1 MESSFTLLFLILAAL
16 AAGYATVLALLHRA
30 YGATLPFDETH
41 LVPTGGGWQ
50 TALHRLRPAHGS
62 TPRGVPVILGHG
74 TAMSSRCWDAN
85 EETSLARHLRARG
98 HDVWIAEYRGSG
110 DSRHDGSPRPWAFSL
125 EQYAR
130 EDVHHLIEKVCEIT
144 RSETIRWVGHS
155 LGGIIVY
162 RYASIHGTDRLDRV
176 VTIASPSRI
185 GRARSPL
192 IRLAIFTFRYLV
204 PGWRFPLNAIA
215 RFGLPFTVF
224 LRGLFL
230 FFFFNPRLQ
239 RADEIATV
247 FTRGVMDMPN
257 DLLKEYGRWLSTARM
272 DLAGS
277 TERLED
283 APRAIDVPL
292 LVLGGAGDA
301 LIPPRAFSHAYEV
314 APTAHKKLRVFGG
327 DGDPAPP
334 MGHLDLV
341 SSRHAVRW
349 VYPEVA
355 QWLEQDFE
363 G

>member
-1 MESSFTLLFLILAAL
+1 MEPSLTLLILLLVAA
-16 AAGYATVLALLHRA
+16 AAGYAAILLLLHRT

-50 TALHRLRPAHGS
+50 MALHRLRPAHGS
-62 TPRGVPVILGHG
+62 TPREIPVILGHG
-74 TAMSSRCWDAN
+74 TAMSSRCWDAT
-85 EETSLARHLRARG
+85 EDMSLARHLRARG

-110 DSRHDGSPRPWAFSL
+110 DSCHDGSPHAWAFSL

-130 EDVHHLIEKVCEIT
+130 EDVHHLVEKVCELT
-144 RSETIRWVGHS
+144 GSATVRWVGHS

-162 RYASIHGTDRLDRV
+162 RYAAIHGTDRLDRV

-192 IRLAIFTFRYLV
+192 IRVAILTFRFLV

-215 RFGLPFTVF
+215 RVGLPFTVY
-224 LRGLFL
+224 LRSLFL
-230 FFFFNPRLQ
+230 FFFCNPRLQ
-239 RADEIATV
+239 RADEVATL

-257 DLLKEYGRWLSTARM
+257 DLLKEYGQWLSTARM
-272 DLAGS
+272 ELAS
-277 TERLED
+277 TGERLEE
-283 APRAIDVPL
+283 APAAIDVPL

-314 APTAHKKLRVFGG
+314 APTQHKKLRVFGG
-327 DGDPAPP
+327 EGDPAPP

-341 SSRHAVRW
+341 SSRLAVEW
-349 VYPEVA
+349 VFPEVVE
-355 QWLEQDFE
+355 WLEEEFE